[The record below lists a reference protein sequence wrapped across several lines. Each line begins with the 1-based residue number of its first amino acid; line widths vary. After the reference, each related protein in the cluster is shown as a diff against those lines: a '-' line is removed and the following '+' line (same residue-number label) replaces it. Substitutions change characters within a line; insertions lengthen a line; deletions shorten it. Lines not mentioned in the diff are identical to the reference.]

1 MYAIIQT
8 GGKQYRVQPGDTI
21 EVERLGV
28 EPGAQVEI
36 DRVMMVSD
44 GDDVAVGHPF
54 VEGAR
59 VQAEVV
65 EAGRGPKL
73 IVFKFKNKTR
83 YRRKNGH
90 RQHFTRLTIQ
100 NILRG

>member
-21 EVERLGV
+21 EVEWLHA
-28 EPGAQVEI
+28 EPGSQVEL
-36 DRVMMVSD
+36 DRVMMVGE
-44 GDDVAVGHPF
+44 GDDVAVGRPF

-65 EAGRGPKL
+65 DEGRGRKI